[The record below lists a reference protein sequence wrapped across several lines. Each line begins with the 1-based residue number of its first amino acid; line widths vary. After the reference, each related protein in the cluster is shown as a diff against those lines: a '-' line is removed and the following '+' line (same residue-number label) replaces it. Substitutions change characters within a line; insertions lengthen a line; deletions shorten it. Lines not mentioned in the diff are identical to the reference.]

1 MQSTKQL
8 ALALTETSEEV
19 NNEDKCKR
27 INDKCDFVLEK
38 IKIKKAKQQKTV
50 IEIK

>member
-8 ALALTETSEEV
+8 ALVMTETSEEV
-19 NNEDKCKR
+19 KNEDKCNR
-27 INDKCDFVLEK
+27 LNDKCDFVLEK
-38 IKIKKAKQQKTV
+38 IKSKKAKQQKTV